1 MASKKASKKETPK
14 NPSKGAQRPSNR
26 AGFKPDTL
34 IVEAGRDSFAHDGL
48 VNPPVTHASTVLFK
62 TLDDLERISAA
73 PFDHVYYG
81 RAGTPV
87 TFAFE
92 EAVAAIE
99 GGDKAIA
106 TGSGLAAI
114 AAALMAFVKAGDHL
128 LMVDSAYSPSRKLC
142 DGLLKG
148 FGVATTYYD
157 PMIGDGIADLI
168 RPETRAIFCESPGS
182 LTFEVQDIPAITR
195 AAHAAGVVVIL
206 DNSWATPLYFHPFD
220 HGVDVV
226 IEAATKYLV
235 GHSDAMS
242 GVIVCPQAH
251 YWRLKTTAAILGA
264 APGPDDCYL
273 ALRGLRTLSVRLQR
287 HQATALTLAK
297 WLKKRPEI
305 TRVLHPALP
314 DCPGHK
320 IWQRDFSGS
329 TGLFSIV
336 LAKTYD
342 KAALSKMLDPM
353 ELFKMGYS
361 WGGFESLIL
370 PADPTPFRTA
380 TKWDAAGTLIRLHA
394 GLEDPEDLIADLDAG
409 LERLKSA

>member
-1 MASKKASKKETPK
+1 MAKKAKKAAK
-14 NPSKGAQRPSNR
+14 RH

-34 IVEAGRDSFAHDGL
+34 IVNAGRDPFAHDGL
-48 VNPPVTHASTVLFK
+48 VNPPVTHASTVLFE
-62 TLDDLERISAA
+62 TLEDLERISAS

-92 EAVAAIE
+92 EAVAEIE

-114 AAALMAFVKAGDHL
+114 AAALMAFLKAGDHL
-128 LMVDSAYSPSRKLC
+128 LMVDSAYSPTRKLC

-148 FGVATTYYD
+148 FGVETTYYD
-157 PMIGDGIADLI
+157 PLIGSAIADLI

-182 LTFEVQDIPAITR
+182 LTFEVQDIPAITC
-195 AAHAAGVVVIL
+195 AAHAANAVVIL
-206 DNSWATPLYFHPFD
+206 DNSWATPLYFRPFD
-220 HGVDVV
+220 HGIDVV

-242 GVIVCPQAH
+242 GVIVCPKAH
-251 YWRLKTTAAILGA
+251 YRRLKTTAAILGA

-273 ALRGLRTLSVRLQR
+273 ALRGLRTLSVRLER
-287 HQATALTLAK
+287 HQATALTLAN
-297 WLKKRPEI
+297 WLKKRPDI
-305 TRVLHPALP
+305 ARVLHPALP
-314 DCPGHK
+314 DSPGHK
-320 IWQRDFSGS
+320 IWQRDFLGS

-336 LAKTYD
+336 LAQSHD
-342 KAALSKMLDPM
+342 KAALSQMLDHM

-370 PADPTPFRTA
+370 PADPAPFRTA
-380 TKWDAAGTLIRLHA
+380 APWQAAGTLIRLHA
-394 GLEDPEDLIADLDAG
+394 GLEDPDDLIADLEAG
-409 LERLKSA
+409 LKRLKSA